1 MAHPP
6 PDSPGF
12 MSTLRALGDAL
23 LASVHDRVE
32 LFSLELQ
39 EEKFRLIRI
48 LLWVGAAFFAGLM
61 ALLLGSLTLVY
72 LFWDSAR
79 LAVLGGLTAFY
90 AVTFLTL
97 VLTLRRFLA
106 RQLRPFAGTLQELAA
121 DRACIRKPN

>member
-1 MAHPP
+1 
-6 PDSPGF
+6 
-12 MSTLRALGDAL
+12 
-23 LASVHDRVE
+23 VHDRVE

-90 AVTFLTL
+90 GVTFLTL